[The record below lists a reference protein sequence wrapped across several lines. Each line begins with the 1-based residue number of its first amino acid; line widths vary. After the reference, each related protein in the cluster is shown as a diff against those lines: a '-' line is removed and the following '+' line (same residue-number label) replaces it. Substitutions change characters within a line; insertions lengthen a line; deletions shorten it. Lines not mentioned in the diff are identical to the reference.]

1 MMAKMNKCILMVFFC
16 ASMSFALPTVHFE
29 KTVSTVGGGSSGGSG
44 DIAVNFGGFDASAG
58 SAGAGAGAGSSAA
71 AFASASATATAGS
84 HAGAGAG
91 AGAAI
96 VEKEITYGHKT
107 IPQKT
112 EIVAEKTFT
121 EAPKVISEHTI
132 QGQAQ
137 VQRTVIEKT
146 VIPQYVEKTIQVPS
160 YVEKTIRVP
169 TVVEHKV
176 RVPVTPKVEERTY
189 EENAHA
195 SAGATAHAHAG
206 SYASGKVQLQERPN
220 TYANKQFIHKHGLF
234 GLFHSGIRTN
244 AASASSAS
252 ASSGAYAG
260 SSNTN
265 AGNGGVQVQYKS
277 GGGAGLIGNILN
289 IPVATLG
296 AVGNLFNSFG
306 TAGGSVSIN
315 KNYRSY

>member
-1 MMAKMNKCILMVFFC
+1 MVFFC

-58 SAGAGAGAGSSAA
+58 SAGAGASAGSSAS

-91 AGAAI
+91 AGAAV

-220 TYANKQFIHKHGLF
+220 TYANKQF
-234 GLFHSGIRTN
+234 GIRTN

-277 GGGAGLIGNILN
+277 GGGAGLLGNILN